1 MRIFKNEWTEPAAE
15 LAFDEAMLLEADA
28 GEADAGIEASGDTS
42 SSDSECV
49 RLWEFASPVVV
60 LGRSSK
66 FVSEVDHEFCAK
78 RNVPVLRRCSGGASI
93 VAGPGCL
100 MYSVVL
106 SFTLHPELQ
115 KIDVAHRFVMQR
127 LLAAVRIQDPHVEMQ
142 GTCDLTIG
150 DRKFSGN
157 SVRISR
163 QHLLYHGT
171 ILYNADLEFIS
182 RCLATP
188 PRQPEYRRQ
197 RPHSDFITNLNVDSG
212 RLIADIERSF
222 CAMEV
227 IEPASRE
234 CSARVRRRTQE
245 LLTTRY
251 NDPQWHCRH

>member
-1 MRIFKNEWTEPAAE
+1 MRIAKNEHRHPETE

-28 GEADAGIEASGDTS
+28 SDTLSNAST
-42 SSDSECV
+42 ECMRV
-49 RLWEFASPVVV
+49 WEFTSPVVV

-66 FVSEVDHEFCAK
+66 FEGEVNHEFCHEHD
-78 RNVPVLRRCSGGASI
+78 VSVLRRCSGGASI

-106 SFTLHPELQ
+106 SFALRPELQ

-127 LLAAVRIQDPHVEMQ
+127 LLGAVREQVPSVQMQ
-142 GTCDLTIG
+142 GTCDLTFD

-157 SVRISR
+157 SLRISR

-171 ILYNADLEFIS
+171 ILYDADLELIS

-197 RPHSDFITNLNVDSG
+197 RIHRDFLTNLDVDPI
-212 RLIADIERSF
+212 RLVADVERVF
-222 CAMEV
+222 CDAELP
-227 IEPASRE
+227 EPAPLDWTDK
-234 CSARVRRRTQE
+234 VQQRTQE
-245 LLTTRY
+245 LVAMRY
-251 NDPQWHCRH
+251 SDPLWHRRH

>member
-1 MRIFKNEWTEPAAE
+1 MRIFNNEWTEPTAE

-28 GEADAGIEASGDTS
+28 SACSLLDAASGD
-42 SSDSECV
+42 SECL

-66 FVSEVDHEFCAK
+66 FDGEVDHEFCDE
-78 RNVPVLRRCSGGASI
+78 RHVPVLRRCSGGASI

-106 SFTLHPELQ
+106 SFALQPELQ

-127 LLAAVRIQDPHVEMQ
+127 LLDAVRIQVPDVQMQ
-142 GTCDLTIG
+142 GTCDLTID

-171 ILYNADLEFIS
+171 ILYDADLDFIA

-197 RPHSDFITNLNVDSG
+197 RPHSDFITNLNVDPK
-212 RLIADIERSF
+212 RLIADVERSF
-222 CAMEV
+222 CQTEL
-227 IEPASRE
+227 IEPASLDWV
-234 CSARVRRRTQE
+234 ARVQRRTQE
-245 LLTTRY
+245 LLASRY
-251 NDPQWHCRH
+251 NDPQWHRRH